1 MSTWNYF
8 HSLKNLDS
16 LHLYCGHCPLPHH
29 KIFFRASPSERSK
42 FCFSIRVQTSPGL
55 LSQCVRERERGK
67 KKEQLDFADI
77 CGLSWIEPAT
87 SKCPH
92 PPFLA
97 LISISVVLSYLREKT
112 LGQSLRPAGH
122 VIFVL
127 ITTTVLDA
135 PRYSKHKTLSFHS
148 DRRTL
153 QTFFFLKRNNSVSRE
168 AIFCFVFNSF
178 SPHVY
183 HPVNYKVSVC

>member
-8 HSLKNLDS
+8 HSLRNLDG

-29 KIFFRASPSERSK
+29 KIFFRASPSDRSK
-42 FCFSIRVQTSPGL
+42 IRFSIRVQTSPGL
-55 LSQCVRERERGK
+55 LSHYVCEREREEVKRK
-67 KKEQLDFADI
+67 SNWTNI
-77 CGLSWIEPAT
+77 CDLSWIEPAT
-87 SKCPH
+87 PKCPR

-135 PRYSKHKTLSFHS
+135 PRYSKHKTLYFHS

-153 QTFFFLKRNNSVSRE
+153 QTFF
-168 AIFCFVFNSF
+168 
-178 SPHVY
+178 
-183 HPVNYKVSVC
+183 